1 VTKVKRV
8 INKLTGER
16 RTAKK
21 GCEYEAMFDGCS
33 MDQNQYLS
41 DSKLDALGWA
51 KHMKIVDAKV
61 EVRQGQHARPLTQE
75 SIETHIE
82 NVGLSREFAS
92 HYRMSALSGG
102 QKVKVVL
109 AAAMWMQP
117 HILILDEPTNFL
129 GPQVAGRHGRG
140 D

>member
-16 RTAKK
+16 RY
-21 GCEYEAMFDGCS
+21 EYEAMFDGCS
-33 MDQNQYLS
+33 MDQNQHLS
-41 DSKLDALGWA
+41 DSKLGALGWA

-61 EVRQGQHARPLTQE
+61 EVQYARPLTQE

-92 HYRMSALSGG
+92 HYRMSA
-102 QKVKVVL
+102 
-109 AAAMWMQP
+109 AMWMQP

-129 GPQVAGRHGRG
+129 GPRVAGRHGRG
-140 D
+140 DRGV